1 MSPLL
6 RWTSL
11 WIGWRYL
18 RGQKRQF
25 ASFISWVSV
34 VGLGLGVAVLV
45 VVISVMNGFD
55 RELKSRILGAVPH
68 LVLYPPDT
76 ELDTVLASDP
86 SPYAVAGEAF
96 HFFSAESMVLRDGSV
111 HALGLYALDAEGLA
125 SMSEL
130 RSHMQSGRL
139 DALLDAPGGL
149 VMGAPL
155 ARHLGLVPGD
165 DLTLVLSRPVGDS
178 VRPRFERFHLV
189 GTFELGAEPDY
200 ALVLVGLDD
209 IRSRNLGPTGRA
221 GIRLVLDD
229 MMAVDRARTTVDGL
243 LPSDWTMEDWREA
256 YGELFQAVQMEKAM
270 MFLLLALIVAVA
282 AFNIVSA
289 QAMLVHEKRMDI
301 AILRTMG
308 ARTGLIFRMVLMQ
321 GMIVAVAGVGFG
333 ILLGVLLATY
343 VTEAVAVLEW
353 VIGAGLLDGS
363 YFDTVPSQIMLSD
376 ILIII
381 VLAMLLCVGAS
392 LYPARRAAALN
403 PADSLQAG

>member
-1 MSPLL
+1 MNPLS

-68 LVLYPPDT
+68 LVLYPPDAD
-76 ELDTVLASDP
+76 LDTVLISDP
-86 SPYAVAGEAF
+86 EPYSVAGEAF
-96 HFFSAESMVLRDGSV
+96 RFFNAESMVLRDGTV
-111 HALGLYALDAEGLA
+111 HALGLYALDAQGIA
-125 SMSEL
+125 AMADL
-130 RSHMQSGRL
+130 RRHMQRGSL
-139 DALLDAPGGL
+139 EALLDTRAGI

-178 VRPRFERFHLV
+178 VRPRFERFQLV

-200 ALVLVGLDD
+200 ALVLANLED
-209 IRSRNLGPTGRA
+209 IRARNLGPTGRA
-221 GIRLVLDD
+221 GIRLALADI
-229 MMAVDRARTTVDGL
+229 MAVDDARRMLQGR
-243 LPSDWTMEDWREA
+243 LPAGWIMEDWREA
-256 YGELFQAVQMEKAM
+256 YGGLFQAVQMEKAM

-289 QAMLVHEKRMDI
+289 QAMLVHEKRADI

-333 ILLGVLLATY
+333 ILLGVLLALH

-363 YFDTVPSQIMLSD
+363 YFDSVPSKIMLSD
-376 ILIII
+376 ILTI
-381 VLAMLLCVGAS
+381 VILALALCVGAS